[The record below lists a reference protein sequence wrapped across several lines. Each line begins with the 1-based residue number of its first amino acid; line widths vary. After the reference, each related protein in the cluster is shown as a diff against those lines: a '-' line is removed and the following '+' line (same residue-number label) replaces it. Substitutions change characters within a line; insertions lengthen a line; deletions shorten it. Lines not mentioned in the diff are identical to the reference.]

1 MRGATPE
8 PRTAVKI
15 LVEASWHDQAGSLQ
29 VAAAWM
35 EDKSSGGACIRLKTP
50 VRAGIKLNL
59 QGRWEQLSGTVKYC
73 RTDGSAYVVGI
84 QRDST
89 TNFAGSAAISGRVPL
104 PEPQETNAVP
114 AAPSVSAGAVEVET
128 PEPKAIVLTASSPK
142 TEPTIPPAKKL
153 KPIEKARRNER
164 EIAGKMTSIP
174 EPIISRPIIS
184 RPSVPRPVI
193 RRKGRKLMQKWSELL
208 HRPNGKAGEPPNGN
222 GRNVE
227 PHAVLETPAQEKP
240 FSGASRVELLR
251 VEDIYRAAGIM
262 NPASGYSVGKIIQM
276 MHSDYMRELAPEAR
290 RAAVLMALDAAHVR
304 VEEVLR
310 DAKARQDALESYEG
324 AQKKAME
331 AEWKRKTEENSRIEE
346 ELERVKQRYAARI
359 NGNIEGVAREKAA
372 FSEWSL
378 SKQQEFESIAEAVEL
393 CRPSAP
399 REPKPAVAEIAVV
412 ASPAK

>member
-15 LVEASWHDQAGSLQ
+15 LVEASWRDHAGSLQ
-29 VAAAWM
+29 VAPAWM

-50 VRAGIKLNL
+50 VRAGMKLNL
-59 QGRWEQLSGTVKYC
+59 QGRWEQISGTVKYC

-89 TNFAGSAAISGRVPL
+89 TNFARGAVISGRVPL
-104 PEPQETNAVP
+104 PEPPKIN
-114 AAPSVSAGAVEVET
+114 AAPIEPPAPLASATVGVEAA
-128 PEPKAIVLTASSPK
+128 EPKAIAPAPNLTK
-142 TEPTIPPAKKL
+142 TEPRVLPAENL
-153 KPIEKARRNER
+153 RPSEESRRNEG
-164 EIAGKMTSIP
+164 EIAREMAPIP
-174 EPIISRPIIS
+174 DPVVSRTMIPRPI
-184 RPSVPRPVI
+184 I

-208 HRPNGKAGEPPNGN
+208 HRPNGKAAGEPPNGN

-227 PHAVLETPAQEKP
+227 YHAALETHAQEKP
-240 FSGASRVELLR
+240 PSGESRVELLR
-251 VEDIYRAAGIM
+251 VEDIYRVAGIM

-276 MHSDYMRELAPEAR
+276 MHSDYMRELAPETR

-304 VEEVLR
+304 VDEVLR
-310 DAKARQDALESYEG
+310 DAKARQDALNSYEA

-331 AEWKRKTEENSRIEE
+331 AEWKRKTEENVRIEE
-346 ELERVKQRYAARI
+346 ELERVKERYAARI
-359 NGNIEGVAREKAA
+359 NGNVEGVAREKAA

-399 REPKPAVAEIAVV
+399 REPKPAVADAV
-412 ASPAK
+412 AAPAAK